1 MICTDENNP
10 VIFSL
15 SPATPVMLH
24 VAENLSKNS
33 ENKKKQRYLLMEKA
47 YEDNNTRFLAQ
58 SLNFKPIVPPKSNR
72 KTPWIFDK
80 VLYKSL
86 NKVERL
92 FRKIKRFRRIFTRY
106 DKLDSIFLF
115 FIYFAFIFDSLF
127 RVNRP

>member
-1 MICTDENNP
+1 M
-10 VIFSL
+10 
-15 SPATPVMLH
+15 
-24 VAENLSKNS
+24 AENLSKNS
-33 ENKKKQRYLLMEKA
+33 ENKKSKDICLWIIMQAMTLDFY
-47 YEDNNTRFLAQ
+47 Q
-58 SLNFKPIVPPKSNR
+58 SLNFKPVVPPKSNR
-72 KTPWIFDK
+72 KSPWIFDK
-80 VLYKSL
+80 VLYKSR

>member
-1 MICTDENNP
+1 M
-10 VIFSL
+10 
-15 SPATPVMLH
+15 PVMLH

-33 ENKKKQRYLLMEKA
+33 ENKKSKDICSWIRLDKA
-47 YEDNNTRFLAQ
+47 YEGDDTRFLAQ

-72 KTPWIFDK
+72 KSPWNFDK
-80 VLYKSL
+80 VLYKSR
-86 NKVERL
+86 NNIERL

-115 FIYFAFIFDSLF
+115 FIYFASIFDSLL

>member
-1 MICTDENNP
+1 MICTDENNA
-10 VIFSL
+10 VIFPL
-15 SPATPVMLH
+15 SPGSAGDALCGR
-24 VAENLSKNS
+24 ELIK
-33 ENKKKQRYLLMEKA
+33 KLGKQKKQRYFLM
-47 YEDNNTRFLAQ
+47 DNYAGDNTRFLAQ

-72 KTPWIFDK
+72 KSPWIFDK
-80 VLYKSL
+80 VLYKSR

-115 FIYFAFIFDSLF
+115 FIYFTFIFDYLL